1 MNFLAGKKTI
11 VTGLLMAVYAVL
23 GLVLGNLD
31 QMTAVEI
38 GGTGLGFIF
47 LRLGLGGK

>member
-11 VTGLLMAVYAVL
+11 ITGLVMVVYAVT

-31 QMTAVEI
+31 QKTAVEV

-47 LRLGLGGK
+47 LRLGIK